1 MAEETITVH
10 VQKFDKTKKAR
21 VTLPATLPVSEL
33 LAECRKNWALPSD
46 VEFAVRD
53 ASRNLQLDPKHTLAG
68 AGVSP
73 DTILEV
79 FPLHEAGE
87 KG

>member
-1 MAEETITVH
+1 MAEKTITVQ

-33 LAECRKNWALPSD
+33 VAECRKNWALPDD

-53 ASRNLQLDPKHTLAG
+53 ASRNVQLNSKDTLAK

-73 DTILEV
+73 ETTLEV

-87 KG
+87 